1 MRDVDI
7 LLFHVLALCLDDV
20 RDVDILLFHVLA
32 LCLVC
37 VVYYLRDKHAV
48 RIQLL
53 IDSQYPLLIMKGY
66 DRGGS
71 STDQ

>member
-1 MRDVDI
+1 M
-7 LLFHVLALCLDDV
+7 DDV

-32 LCLVC
+32 LCLVY

-53 IDSQYPLLIMKGY
+53 IDPQYALLIMKGY